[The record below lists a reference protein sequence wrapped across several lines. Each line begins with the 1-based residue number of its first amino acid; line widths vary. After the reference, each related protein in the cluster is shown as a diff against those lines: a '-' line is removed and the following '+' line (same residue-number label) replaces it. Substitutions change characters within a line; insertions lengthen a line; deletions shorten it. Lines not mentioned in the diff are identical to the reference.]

1 MRLAVLA
8 AGGTPSVSVY
18 PANWGGLIRA
28 IDDLKVAISASTAYS
43 DEQAQDAVGGIL
55 TDSASIDLTYNDGA
69 NTITAAAIF
78 GVTGGTVCQGNDARL
93 SDTRTPTDSSVT
105 NAKVAAGAA
114 ISLSKLAVDPSAR
127 ANHTGTQLASTVS
140 DFSEAV
146 DDRVAGLLVAGT
158 AITLTYNDAAG
169 SLTIDATGAAYT
181 DEAAQDAVGAI
192 LTDSTSIDLTY
203 NDGANTITAAAIFG
217 TTAGT
222 VAEGN
227 HNQTAATITD
237 FSESVQDAVGAILT
251 DSTSID
257 LTYNDGAN
265 TITAAAIF
273 GTTATTVCVGNDAR
287 LSDTR
292 TPTDGSVTN
301 AKVAVGA
308 AIDLAKLATN
318 PLARAN
324 HTGTQLAS
332 TVSDFTAATQLV
344 PLGLVCQ
351 GRLTFTSGTGLTT
364 ADVTAATTVY
374 FTPYTGNGVRLW
386 NGSAWQLYT
395 FTELSLALTGLTAN
409 TNYDVFLHDN
419 AGTLTLTAVAWTNST
434 TRASAISL
442 RNGVYV
448 KTSDDR
454 LLLGSFRTTGTVG
467 QSEDSLT
474 KRFLSNAY
482 NRELRRLSVG
492 DSTAS
497 WSYAVASTWRQT
509 RATATN
515 QVEVLLSLAGYE
527 VSVLLQQRNAGAGL
541 SAIGLDSTTTPATDG
556 QAGGIPGTADAVAV
570 ASLDVNNIALGYH
583 TLAMLEY
590 TTSTTTF
597 YGLMAGGTIPC
608 STLKGF
614 VMG

>member
-181 DEAAQDAVGAI
+181 DEAA
-192 LTDSTSIDLTY
+192 
-203 NDGANTITAAAIFG
+203 
-217 TTAGT
+217 
-222 VAEGN
+222 
-227 HNQTAATITD
+227 
-237 FSESVQDAVGAILT
+237 QDAVGAILT